1 MTGIGGQVSARTRL
15 MVRAA
20 TAGLAGLTGAA
31 VWYLVGIDHALRRI
45 QRVAVQHNTWERARG
60 EVRFTG
66 LLGAVGGI
74 ISLVVFLLLLLGYE
88 RMLVRQAASS
98 RHQALHDRL
107 TGLPN
112 RELLADR
119 VGQAT
124 RTADR
129 GLRSVAL
136 LLLDL
141 DRFKDVNDTLGHP
154 HGDLLLIEVIGIA
167 VYPDHGNDAAE
178 LLQHADVAMYG
189 AKHTHAGFLVYDP
202 SVDRHSPRRLALLG
216 GLRQALERDE
226 LVLHYQPKA
235 DLRSGRIPGVE
246 ALARWQHPEHGLIGP
261 EEFIRLAERTGL
273 IYPLTQHIL
282 DAALRQAAQWHHD
295 DLLLSNAC
303 TTSAWACRSTI
314 SAPATPPWPT

>member
-20 TAGLAGLTGAA
+20 TAGLAGLAGLTGAA

-154 HGDLLLIEVIGIA
+154 HGDLLLIEVA
-167 VYPDHGNDAAE
+167 SRVRRVLRQVDT
-178 LLQHADVAMYG
+178 VA
-189 AKHTHAGFLVYDP
+189 
-202 SVDRHSPRRLALLG
+202 RLG
-216 GLRQALERDE
+216 GDE
-226 LVLHYQPKA
+226 FAVLLP
-235 DLRSGRIPGVE
+235 DTTVE
-246 ALARWQHPEHGLIGP
+246 G
-261 EEFIRLAERTGL
+261 
-273 IYPLTQHIL
+273 
-282 DAALRQAAQWHHD
+282 AAVAKK
-295 DLLLSNAC
+295 
-303 TTSAWACRSTI
+303 
-314 SAPATPPWPT
+314 

>member
-1 MTGIGGQVSARTRL
+1 

-20 TAGLAGLTGAA
+20 TAGLAGMLAGLTGAA
-31 VWYLVGIDHALRRI
+31 VWYLVGTDHALRRI

-246 ALARWQHPEHGLIGP
+246 ALA
-261 EEFIRLAERTGL
+261 
-273 IYPLTQHIL
+273 
-282 DAALRQAAQWHHD
+282 
-295 DLLLSNAC
+295 LLLSNAC